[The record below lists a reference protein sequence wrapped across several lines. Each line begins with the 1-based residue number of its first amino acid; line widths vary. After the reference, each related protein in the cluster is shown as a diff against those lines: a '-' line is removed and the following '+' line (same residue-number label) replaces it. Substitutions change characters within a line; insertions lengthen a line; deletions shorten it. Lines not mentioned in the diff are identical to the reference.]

1 MLEVI
6 MICKVGVSQMM
17 KSTQI
22 ADEASCAAEQAIHS
36 TTLIRP
42 GEKLVMPHF
51 YLLYA
56 ERRYVFCLAAFLHDC
71 VTVPSYIRSKT
82 EKFV

>member
-1 MLEVI
+1 
-6 MICKVGVSQMM
+6 M
-17 KSTQI
+17 KLI
-22 ADEASCAAEQAIHS
+22 RVADRASYAAEQAIHA

-56 ERRYVFCLAAFLHDC
+56 ERRYVFCLAAFLHVR
-71 VTVPSYIRSKT
+71 VTVSSYIRSKT
-82 EKFV
+82 VKFVWLPHYTMSAHPIHQK